1 MKAFTFIMAMM
12 MLAVTTMAQDS
23 GPGLPGGDPD
33 EPVPI
38 DGGMYLLMA
47 AGIFYG
53 LKTIKRRNP

>member
-1 MKAFTFIMAMM
+1 MKQSILTLVLTLLVLPI
-12 MLAVTTMAQDS
+12 LAQ

-53 LKTIKRRNP
+53 IKSIRRNR

>member
-1 MKAFTFIMAMM
+1 MKQLIL
-12 MLAVTTMAQDS
+12 MLVLTLIVLPIFAQ

-47 AGIFYG
+47 AGMFYG
-53 LKTIKRRNP
+53 IKSIRRNR